1 MDLIEAIKYLI
12 LGIIQGITEVLPI
25 SSSGHVEIAKTLF
38 QMDVD
43 EGLLFLILVNT
54 GSLIA
59 FFVVFFR
66 DIINII
72 DDVFTY
78 IFSKNEREESKDG
91 FTTFIKLVIASIP
104 AAIVGL
110 LFNDKIDALMLKYN
124 VLLSGI
130 GLLITATLLLIT
142 SQGKIKRGYTLISYT
157 DAILLG
163 LAQAVALVPGISR
176 SGSTTSTALKR
187 GVGVDSALRFSF
199 LMYIPVSVGSM
210 LLYVLKIADE
220 GMGLPSNE
228 YLIYY
233 GLAFVGAMIAT
244 YIAFKF
250 IFNIFKSGKLK
261 YFSYYCFAAGI
272 FSIVLYLIRLS

>member
-1 MDLIEAIKYLI
+1 MSIIEAIKYLL

-25 SSSGHVEIAKTLF
+25 SSSGHVEIAKSLF
-38 QMDVD
+38 QMEVD

-59 FFVVFFR
+59 FIVVFFR

-72 DDVFTY
+72 EDVFTF
-78 IFSKNEREESKDG
+78 IFQKDQREESKEG
-91 FTTFIKLVIASIP
+91 FSTLVKLIIASIP

-110 LFNDKIDALMLKYN
+110 LFNDKIDELMIKYN

-130 GLLITATLLLIT
+130 GLLFTATLLLLT
-142 SQGKIKRGYTLISYT
+142 SRGKIKRGYTHISYT

-163 LAQAVALVPGISR
+163 LAQGIALIPGISR
-176 SGSTTSTALKR
+176 SGSTTSTAIKR

-210 LLYVLKIADE
+210 LLYIIKIADE
-220 GMGLPSNE
+220 GMGLPSND

-233 GLAFVGAMIAT
+233 GLAFIGAMFAT
-244 YIAFKF
+244 YVAFKF

-261 YFSYYCFAAGI
+261 YFSYYCFAIGI
-272 FSIVLYLIRLS
+272 FSIILYLVKVS